1 MAGKGGGGAWKVA
14 YADFVTAMMAFFL
27 VMWITAQSKPVKQ
40 AIAQYFSD
48 PYGTLSSGGG
58 PPAALPS
65 RQREVAPTKGLHKT
79 TRGRGRGSVSPS
91 AKPPAAGEAQGQD
104 GRKPSIAVM
113 QEGDNS
119 STGIVVIF
127 AEASADLDERARARL
142 NALVPM
148 MLGKINKI
156 EIRGHSTARPL
167 PSGSPFKDAW
177 ELSYAR
183 CVATLK
189 FLEQAGIESERMRL
203 SQGGPYEPQQLG
215 DGLDRLAENAR
226 VEVKMLGE
234 FVDDLKGTRRETI
247 KVDDDP
253 QTGA

>member
-1 MAGKGGGGAWKVA
+1 MAGKGGGAWKVA

-40 AIAQYFSD
+40 AIAQYFTD
-48 PYGTLSSGGG
+48 PYGTLSEGGG
-58 PPAALPS
+58 PPALLPS
-65 RQREVAPTKGLHKT
+65 RPRDVTSSKGLHKT
-79 TRGRGRGSVSPS
+79 TRGRGRGSVNPPS
-91 AKPPAAGEAQGQD
+91 KAPAAGEAKGED

-113 QEGDNS
+113 DEDNS
-119 STGIVVIF
+119 STGIVVVF
-127 AEASADLDERARARL
+127 AEASADLDERARKRL
-142 NALVPM
+142 NAVIPL

-167 PSGSPFKDAW
+167 PGDSPFKDAW

-189 FLEQAGIESERMRL
+189 YLEAAGIESERMRL
-203 SQGGPYEPQQLG
+203 SQGGPFEPLKLG
-215 DGLDRLAENAR
+215 DGLDKLAENAR

-234 FVDDLKGTRRETI
+234 FVDDRKGTRREAA
-247 KVDDDP
+247 KDEEEEP
-253 QTGA
+253 GA